1 MAGTGTDLDEWQ
13 SYSFGLYSSV
23 REKETQVIGLA
34 VNNTEMRAKT
44 QKQRQRMS
52 IRLKVMIDS

>member
-1 MAGTGTDLDEWQ
+1 MDEWQ

-44 QKQRQRMS
+44 KTEAENEH
-52 IRLKVMIDS
+52 